1 MTKSKM
7 MATGGATMKSK
18 MGASGGMK
26 KGYADGGM
34 PMAMPMKKGYAAG
47 GAAAAKPMA
56 KKGYAAGGMPM
67 VKKDGM
73 NVPAFAAD
81 GKGKMAHGGAVKTKK
96 K

>member
-1 MTKSKM
+1 
-7 MATGGATMKSK
+7 
-18 MGASGGMK
+18 
-26 KGYADGGM
+26 
-34 PMAMPMKKGYAAG
+34 
-47 GAAAAKPMA
+47 
-56 KKGYAAGGMPM
+56 MPM